1 MQSTKAP
8 KLKTKRSKISYAKW
22 GYIFITPFFL
32 AYALFHFAP
41 QMLTIYNSFFEN
53 YREGLT
59 QVGPNFVGLKNYI
72 TLFTPDK
79 NGTIDILKYAGN
91 TIVLWLGCAVPQVVI
106 SLMLACF
113 FTSYRLKIKGQQ
125 FFKTVIYMPNLIM
138 ASAFSMLFYMLFSNV
153 GPVNQLLTQAGWIDA
168 PIDFFNIRFT
178 VRSLISLMN
187 FLMWFGNTTI
197 LLMAGIMGID
207 QSLFEAANIDGATS
221 LQVFFKVTLPLLMPI
236 LVYTVITALI
246 GGLQM
251 FENLINAWNDSSINI
266 PRGMLNSFVIAAAT
280 AILSTYFSALTA
292 YGLHAY
298 QFKLKRI
305 AFLFIMAVMVIPK
318 QVSAAGFVQLCYKLK
333 LTNSYLP
340 LILPGIAAPVVF
352 FYMIQYMKSVLPME
366 IVEAARVDGSGE
378 FFTFNRIVLPMLK
391 PAISVQLIFTF
402 VESWNNYFLPAL
414 LLDKAEMKTVPIM
427 IAQLRAADYSKFDL
441 GKVYMFILLAILPVL
456 LVYIFLSRYI
466 VKGVTAG
473 SVKG

>member
-1 MQSTKAP
+1 MQTTKAP

-22 GYIFITPFFL
+22 GYIFIAPFFL
-32 AYALFHFAP
+32 AYVLFHFAP

-91 TIVLWLGCAVPQVVI
+91 TIMLWLGCAVPQVVI

-113 FTSYRLKIKGQQ
+113 FTSYRLKIRGQH

-153 GPVNQLLTQAGWIDA
+153 GPVNQILTQAGWIDA

-207 QSLFEAANIDGATS
+207 QSLFE
-221 LQVFFKVTLPLLMPI
+221 
-236 LVYTVITALI
+236 VITALI

-251 FENLINAWNDSSINI
+251 FDV
-266 PRGMLNSFVIAAAT
+266 P
-280 AILSTYFSALTA
+280 
-292 YGLHAY
+292 
-298 QFKLKRI
+298 
-305 AFLFIMAVMVIPK
+305 
-318 QVSAAGFVQLCYKLK
+318 QV
-333 LTNSYLP
+333 LTNGLGTPNRSSTTLVMYLNNY
-340 LILPGIAAPVVF
+340 LKTSKNYG
-352 FYMIQYMKSVLPME
+352 M
-366 IVEAARVDGSGE
+366 SG
-378 FFTFNRIVLPMLK
+378 
-391 PAISVQLIFTF
+391 AISVVIFIITG
-402 VESWNNYFLPAL
+402 L
-414 LLDKAEMKTVPIM
+414 L
-427 IAQLRAADYSKFDL
+427 S
-441 GKVYMFILLAILPVL
+441 
-456 LVYIFLSRYI
+456 LVVFKSLT
-466 VKGVTAG
+466 KQDEN
-473 SVKG
+473 